1 MTYGTWGS
9 WGLSQSVIDNCW
21 VEDKPPLQAEVG
33 RDYGIWYSSGR
44 KAPTPITNLDVDS
57 SASIAAFQYCI
68 IFSLYI
74 YIFFFFHILSYTQ
87 RKPLILMKQK
97 VYSENITTYMIRMD
111 RTDSATD

>member
-33 RDYGIWYSSGR
+33 RDYATWYSSGR
-44 KAPTPITNLDVDS
+44 KAPIPITNLDVDCT
-57 SASIAAFQYCI
+57 ASIVAFQHCI

-74 YIFFFFHILSYTQ
+74 CIFHILSYTQ

-97 VYSENITTYMIRMD
+97 VYSENITIYMIRMD